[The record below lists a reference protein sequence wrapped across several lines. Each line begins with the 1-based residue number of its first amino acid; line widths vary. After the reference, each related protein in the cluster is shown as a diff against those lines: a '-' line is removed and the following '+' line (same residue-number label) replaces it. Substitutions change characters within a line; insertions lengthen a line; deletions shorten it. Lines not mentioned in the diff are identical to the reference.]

1 MKISIVTPTYNEVEN
16 IENLYLDIKK
26 IMNDLN
32 IKYEH
37 IIIDNSSSDG
47 TIELIKKIA
56 REDYNV
62 KIIINSK
69 NYGHIRSPF
78 HGILQSD
85 GDATILMAS
94 DYQDPPHLIPELIN
108 KWRNGSKIVLT
119 EKINSEENKLIYSIR
134 RAYYKFV
141 NYISENKL
149 TENTTG
155 SGIFDRSVIKQLKK
169 IDDPYPYFR
178 GLINEISEEIT
189 TIKFTQPSRKY
200 GHTKNNFF
208 TLYDIALLGIVKHSR
223 KPLRIMTF
231 IGLSFS
237 LISFLI
243 GTFYL
248 FYKIIFWDTF
258 SLGIAPLIIGMFFF
272 GSFQIL
278 LLGLVGEYV
287 GIILIHQRKMPH
299 VVEKERINF
308 N

>member
-231 IGLSFS
+231 IGLTFS

-243 GTFYL
+243 GVFYL

-258 SLGIAPLIIGMFFF
+258 SVGIAPLIIGMFFF